1 MIIKAAPGT
10 DPRTADGRTLPR
22 LLLDRARAHPS
33 IACMREKKHGVW
45 VTYTWSDVLQR
56 VQATACGLAA
66 LGLQRGDVMAILSE
80 NIVESFWTEY
90 AALSLGARI
99 VCAYPD
105 LSAQELLYILGHS
118 EAKVLL
124 AEDQEQVDKFLAIK
138 NELPRL
144 TKVIYVDPRGL
155 WNYREPQLISYR
167 ELVPTGT
174 AAPEEL
180 EHLHQSIESGRQD
193 DVAVICYTSGT
204 TGRPKGAMLSHR
216 FLLECAYRIMAA
228 HGVRPHAEY
237 LSYISPAWATEQFMG
252 FALGLL
258 APLVVNFAE
267 KPDTVKRDLREVGPE
282 YLLFTPRQWEM
293 LATDVQA
300 QMLDASAIRQK
311 VYAWAVK
318 IGTTAREA
326 DAGFFKRRVALP
338 LAEHLMLRHIRDNLG
353 LSNARAV
360 LSGGSGLSAE
370 LFTLFHVLGV
380 SLRNI
385 YGSTELGVLSSHG
398 AGAFD
403 PATMGELL
411 PSDPTIAAPIEAWV
425 DESGQLRIRCCA
437 FSGYLKNEAAT
448 AELGRGEDGFHTGD
462 AVNVDGRNQLVFL
475 DRLKDLRRLR
485 GGQPFPP
492 QFIENSLRAS
502 PFIKEV
508 MVLGDETSDFV
519 AALIN
524 VNPEI
529 CGRFAERHG
538 LAYGT
543 FSELSQLPEI
553 RAVIAGAVRD
563 VNRRLDAGARVASF
577 VTLPKELDADEA
589 ELTRSRK
596 LRRDRIAEH
605 YKDIIGAIY
614 SGVESVIAHIEARYQ
629 DGRKAK
635 MTARVAINRI
645 AEDTP

>member
-22 LLLDRARAHPS
+22 LLLDRAHAHPAV
-33 IACMREKKHGVW
+33 ACMREKKHGIW
-45 VTYTWSDVLQR
+45 ATYTWSDVLRR
-56 VQATACGLAA
+56 VQATARGLSA
-66 LGLQRGDVMAILSE
+66 LGLQRGDVVAILSE

-90 AALSLGARI
+90 AALMLGARI

-124 AEDQEQVDKFLAIK
+124 AEDQEQVDKFLTNK
-138 NELPRL
+138 NELPRI

-155 WNYREPQLISYR
+155 WNYREPHLISYSD
-167 ELVPTGT
+167 LVT
-174 AAPEEL
+174 AGAGVTEESDRLPER
-180 EHLHQSIESGRQD
+180 IESGRQD

-228 HGVRPHAEY
+228 HKVRPHAEY

-258 APLVVNFAE
+258 APLVLNFAE

-300 QMLDASAIRQK
+300 QMLDAGAIRQK
-311 VYAWAVK
+311 LYAWAVK
-318 IGTTAREA
+318 TGTTARQV
-326 DAGFFKRRVALP
+326 DASFFMRRVGLP
-338 LAEHLMLRHIRDNLG
+338 LADHLILRHIRDNLG

-370 LFTLFHVLGV
+370 LFTLFHALGV

-411 PSDPTIAAPIEAWV
+411 PSDPTIAAPIEAWI

-448 AELGRGEDGFHTGD
+448 AELGHGEPGFHTGD

-508 MVLGDETSDFV
+508 MVLGDETSDCV

-596 LRRDRIAEH
+596 LRRDRITEH
-605 YKDIIGAIY
+605 YKDIIGAMY

-635 MTARVAINRI
+635 MTTRVAINRI
-645 AEDTP
+645 AEGTP